1 MLISASLFHLICEL
15 LVLIRCISLVAGA
28 SRVMLVY
35 LIRWPNYTIISNK
48 LSFMVFSFRQ

>member
-1 MLISASLFHLICEL
+1 VCWETWSKTGNVVNVDISLMFISAPLFHLICEL

-35 LIRWPNYTIISNK
+35 LI
-48 LSFMVFSFRQ
+48 M